1 MPAFNPIKTTLP
13 KNSLVIKD
21 RLDAIVQEILAVA
34 KDQVA
39 MIILFGSYAK
49 GTWVRDW
56 YVEGHITYSYES
68 DLDILV
74 VTKSPKY
81 RGLKGASFE
90 SDLTKRL
97 ERKGLRGK
105 TFGAPWV
112 TFVVEPIKYLN
123 QQLERSQYF
132 FSDIKK
138 EGILLYDSGE
148 FTLAEPKDLN
158 SEERRQIAKDDFD
171 QWFPRAIGFIKATN
185 YMLQDNYLNLA
196 AFQLHQAT
204 ESFYSAILL
213 VFTGYKPRL
222 HDIEKLGSLAS
233 NYSDELLKIFPRD
246 TKEQEE
252 RFILLKLAYTEA
264 RYNKNYKITE
274 EQLVYLIKRVEKL
287 KSITEEICIA
297 WINRQNTH

>member
-1 MPAFNPIKTTLP
+1 MLVFNPMKTTLP
-13 KNSLVIKD
+13 KNSLIIKE

-34 KDQVA
+34 RDQVA

-68 DLDILV
+68 DLDILI

-81 RGLKGASFE
+81 RGPKGASFE

-112 TFVVEPIKYLN
+112 TVVVEPIKYLN
-123 QQLERSQYF
+123 QQLEKNQYF

-158 SEERRQIAKDDFD
+158 LEERKQIAKDDFD
-171 QWFPRAIGFIKATN
+171 VWFGSGTEFLLGVDFYTK
-185 YMLQDNYLNLA
+185 QDLLNKA
-196 AFQLHQAT
+196 AFLLHQAT

-252 RFILLKLAYTEA
+252 KFVLLKSAYTEA

-287 KSITEEICIA
+287 KSVTEEICTRR
-297 WINRQNTH
+297 INEIK

>member
-1 MPAFNPIKTTLP
+1 MKTTLP

-21 RLDAIVQEILAVA
+21 RLEAIVQEILAVA
-34 KDQVA
+34 RDQVA

-123 QQLERSQYF
+123 QQLEKSQYF

-287 KSITEEICIA
+287 KSITEEICTT
-297 WINRQNTH
+297 WINRQNPL

>member
-1 MPAFNPIKTTLP
+1 MKTSLP
-13 KNSLVIKD
+13 ENSLVIKD

-34 KDQVA
+34 RDQIS

-81 RGLKGASFE
+81 RGPKGASFE

-105 TFGAPWV
+105 SFGAPWV

-123 QQLERSQYF
+123 QQLEKSQYF

-158 SEERRQIAKDDFD
+158 LEERKQIVKDDFD
-171 QWFPRAIGFIKATN
+171 VWFGSGMEFLLGVDFYTK
-185 YMLQDNYLNLA
+185 QDLLNKA
-196 AFQLHQAT
+196 AFLLHQAT

-252 RFILLKLAYTEA
+252 KFVLLKSAYTEA

-274 EQLVYLIKRVEKL
+274 EQLLYLIKRIEKL
-287 KSITEEICIA
+287 KSITEEICTRR
-297 WINRQNTH
+297 INEIK

>member
-1 MPAFNPIKTTLP
+1 MKTSLP
-13 KNSLVIKD
+13 ENSLVIKD
-21 RLDAIVQEILAVA
+21 RLDAIVQEILTVA
-34 KDQVA
+34 RDQIS

-81 RGLKGASFE
+81 RGPKGASFE

-123 QQLERSQYF
+123 QQLEKNQYF

-148 FTLAEPKDLN
+148 FTLAEPKDLKQ
-158 SEERRQIAKDDFD
+158 EERKQIAKDDFD
-171 QWFPRAIGFIKATN
+171 VWFGSGTEFLLGVDFYTKQALLTK
-185 YMLQDNYLNLA
+185 A
-196 AFQLHQAT
+196 AFLLHQAT

-252 RFILLKLAYTEA
+252 KFVLLKSAYTEA

-287 KSITEEICIA
+287 KSVTEEICTRR
-297 WINRQNTH
+297 INEIK

>member
-1 MPAFNPIKTTLP
+1 MKTSLP
-13 KNSLVIKD
+13 ENSLVIKE

-81 RGLKGASFE
+81 RGPKGASFE

-123 QQLERSQYF
+123 QQLEKSQYF

-158 SEERRQIAKDDFD
+158 WKERRQIAKDDFA
-171 QWFPRAIGFIKATN
+171 QWIPRAIGFIKATN

-252 RFILLKLAYTEA
+252 KFILLKLAYTEA

-287 KSITEEICIA
+287 KSVTEEICIA
-297 WINRQNTH
+297 WINRQNPFEQKS

>member
-1 MPAFNPIKTTLP
+1 MKTTLP
-13 KNSLVIKD
+13 KNSLVIKE
-21 RLDAIVQEILAVA
+21 RLDAIVQEILAA
-34 KDQVA
+34 ARDQVA

-49 GTWVRDW
+49 GTWVQDW

-123 QQLERSQYF
+123 QQLEKSQYF

-138 EGILLYDSGE
+138 EGVLLYDSGE

-287 KSITEEICIA
+287 KSITEEICTT
-297 WINRQNTH
+297 WINRQNPL

>member
-1 MPAFNPIKTTLP
+1 MKTTLP

-68 DLDILV
+68 DLDIMV

-81 RGLKGASFE
+81 RGPKGASFE

-123 QQLERSQYF
+123 QQLEKSQYF

-148 FTLAEPKDLN
+148 FALAEAKDLN
-158 SEERRQIAKDDFD
+158 QEERKQIAKDDFEV
-171 QWFPRAIGFIKATN
+171 WFGSGAEFLLGVDFYTNKA
-185 YMLQDNYLNLA
+185 LLNKA
-196 AFQLHQAT
+196 AFLLHQAT

-252 RFILLKLAYTEA
+252 VFVLLKSAYTEA
-264 RYNKNYKITE
+264 RYNKNYKITA
-274 EQLVYLIKRVEKL
+274 EQLIYLTKRIEKL
-287 KSITEEICIA
+287 KSVTEEICT
-297 WINRQNTH
+297 NRIKEIK

>member
-1 MPAFNPIKTTLP
+1 MKTSLTE
-13 KNSLVIKD
+13 NSLVIKE
-21 RLDAIVQEILAVA
+21 RLDAIVHEILAVA

-81 RGLKGASFE
+81 RGPKGASFE

-123 QQLERSQYF
+123 QQLEKSQYF
-132 FSDIKK
+132 FSDLKK

-158 SEERRQIAKDDFD
+158 QEERKQIAKDDFD
-171 QWFPRAIGFIKATN
+171 QWFYRGTEFFIECKYPLERGN
-185 YMLQDNYLNLA
+185 YPLS
-196 AFQLHQAT
+196 AFLLHQAT

-252 RFILLKLAYTEA
+252 IFVLLKSAYTEA

-274 EQLVYLIKRVEKL
+274 EQLLYLTKRIEKL
-287 KSITEEICIA
+287 KSVTEEICTNR
-297 WINRQNTH
+297 INEIK

>member
-1 MPAFNPIKTTLP
+1 MKTTLP

-68 DLDILV
+68 DLDILI

-246 TKEQEE
+246 TKEHEE